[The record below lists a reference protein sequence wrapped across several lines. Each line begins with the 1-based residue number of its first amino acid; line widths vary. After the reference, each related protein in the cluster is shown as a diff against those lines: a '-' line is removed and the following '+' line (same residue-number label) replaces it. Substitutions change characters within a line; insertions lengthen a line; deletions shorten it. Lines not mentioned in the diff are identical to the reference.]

1 MKYILTLLLITNTA
15 FAQKVYLTREGLQR
29 LQKYLHTCKE
39 MERELLKAKIQN
51 NILRQT
57 LAERDSVFELTRIKL
72 DSIIEIAEQDYNML
86 QKKYDEALNL
96 IPKRKRKKLTK

>member
-1 MKYILTLLLITNTA
+1 
-15 FAQKVYLTREGLQR
+15 
-29 LQKYLHTCKE
+29 